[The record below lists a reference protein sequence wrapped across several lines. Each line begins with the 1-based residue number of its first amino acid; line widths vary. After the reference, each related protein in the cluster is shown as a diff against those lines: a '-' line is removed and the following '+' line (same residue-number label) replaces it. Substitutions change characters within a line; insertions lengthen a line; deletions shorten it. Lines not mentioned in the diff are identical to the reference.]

1 METEVWPPIGTR
13 AIVKVTVPLDSPDS
27 ALAETKV
34 NPAGRSSVTT
44 TSVASA
50 LPEFVTVIVHVM
62 SWPEATRRQ
71 ATRAR
76 R

>member
-1 METEVWPPIGTR
+1 MAPIGTR
-13 AIVKVTVPLDSPDS
+13 AIVQVTMPLDSPHS
-27 ALAETKV
+27 ALAETNV

-62 SWPEATRRQ
+62 SWPEASRRQ
-71 ATRAR
+71 DSHPR